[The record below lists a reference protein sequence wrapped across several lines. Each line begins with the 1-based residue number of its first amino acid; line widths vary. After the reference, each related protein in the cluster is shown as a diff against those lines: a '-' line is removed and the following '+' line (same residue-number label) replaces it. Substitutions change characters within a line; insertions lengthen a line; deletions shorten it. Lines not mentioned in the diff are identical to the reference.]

1 MGAGVANGRVNLGNR
16 PLLVNDNGRP
26 FGILTIGHQH
36 AKLLCDLPLVIG
48 QKREVKVFLLR
59 EFFLVSERVGADADY
74 DGVELSKLLNAVAKS
89 ARLGRSATGQCF
101 GVEIKNDVLLP
112 LKVFEVKG
120 LGILLIG

>member
-1 MGAGVANGRVNLGNR
+1 MATGILNGRIHLLDGA
-16 PLLVNDNGRP
+16 LLVDHKGFP
-26 FGILTIGHQH
+26 SLD
-36 AKLLCDLPLVIG
+36 AESLVRFALG
-48 QKREVKVFLLR
+48 VREKGKSEFLFVGEFLL
-59 EFFLVSERVGADADY
+59 EFNGVGADAYD
-74 DGVELSKLLNAVAKS
+74 DGVGLSKLLNAVAKS